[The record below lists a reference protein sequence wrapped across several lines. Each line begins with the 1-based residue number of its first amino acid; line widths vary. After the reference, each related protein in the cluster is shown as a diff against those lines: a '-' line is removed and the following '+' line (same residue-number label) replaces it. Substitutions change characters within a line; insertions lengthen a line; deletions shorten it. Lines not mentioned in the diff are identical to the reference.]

1 MLIRCFLMFLALAWH
16 ASAQESPPLRPIADV
31 LRLDAAAL
39 QRGES
44 VRIRAVTTYVRE
56 GIDRDLIVQDATG
69 GIYVAGSR
77 LAGAEHLEPGREI
90 EVEGVTVFGNFA
102 PRIVARVI
110 RPLGMVALPS
120 PEVVSFDDLRSGRC
134 DCRRVEI
141 AAVVR
146 SVSIEDRSQPPQ
158 AVFLVATPAGSFNV
172 WCLEA
177 DETMAHAL
185 VDASVRVQGVAFA
198 WDTSR
203 RQFRGFYVLA
213 NKLSDFRIT
222 RPPSGDPFA
231 APLSTP
237 ESLLRF
243 HPDGL
248 AANRVRL
255 RGVVTWVGSGDSL
268 VLQSGDLGLRIRT
281 EARDLPPILT
291 EIEAAGFPGLTGNVA
306 ELQDAVLR
314 PLGRGAPV
322 VPPEFRARQLLSQ
335 EDTPDV
341 DLRLVKVVGLLRT
354 VKRRSADWE
363 LLLEDDGV
371 SFTAQ
376 LPASE
381 APVDLKPGSLLELTG
396 VCDLRPNL
404 DRVAV
409 LMAMD
414 GFSLLLRG
422 PADIRVIRGGP
433 WLDRWRLL
441 MLVVASV
448 VALLAALVWAFSL
461 RRRVQRRTAQLAREV
476 RFRQDASVEA
486 RAILAERER
495 LAAELH
501 DSLQQ
506 RLTGAALQLSAV
518 ELASEE
524 QDVERVRRHVAS
536 AQSLLKRSRD
546 DLRDSVWNLR
556 HDPGE
561 TTDLAEELRELA
573 AGMTA
578 GGGPLIEVR
587 GSAPPLPEPMAH
599 HLIRIAQEAMTNA
612 VNHGNP
618 RHISIDL
625 QCTDR
630 EVVLAIAD
638 DGCGF
643 APGGSTGTGVDHF
656 GLGSMR
662 KRAGLL
668 GGTLA
673 IDGGPGR
680 GTTLTLTAPRSM
692 PS

>member
-1 MLIRCFLMFLALAWH
+1 MFLALAWH

-31 LRLDAAAL
+31 LRLDDAAL

-56 GIDRDLIVQDATG
+56 GIDRDLMVQDATG

-77 LAGAEHLEPGREI
+77 LAGAENLEPGREI
-90 EVEGVTVFGNFA
+90 EIEGVTVFGNFA
-102 PRIVARVI
+102 PRIVARAI

-120 PEVVSFDDLRSGRC
+120 PEMVSFDDLRSGRC
-134 DCRRVEI
+134 DCRRIEI

-146 SVSIEDRSQPPQ
+146 SVSIEERAQPPQ
-158 AVFLVATPAGSFNV
+158 AVVRVATPAGTFDV
-172 WCLEA
+172 WCLDA
-177 DETMAHAL
+177 DETMVHAL

-213 NKLSDFRIT
+213 NKLADFRIT

-231 APLSTP
+231 APLSSP
-237 ESLLRF
+237 ENLLRF

-248 AANRVRL
+248 ATNRVRL
-255 RGVVTWVGSGDSL
+255 RGVVTWVGTGDSL
-268 VLQSGDLGLRIRT
+268 VLQSGDLGVRIRT

-314 PLGRGAPV
+314 PIGPGVPV
-322 VPPEFRARQLLSQ
+322 IPHEFRARQLLSQ

-341 DLRLVKVVGLLRT
+341 DLRLVRVVGALRA
-354 VKRRSADWE
+354 VQRRATDWE

-381 APVDLKPGSLLELTG
+381 AQINLKPGSLLELTG

-404 DRVAV
+404 DRVAAP
-409 LMAMD
+409 MTID
-414 GFSLLLRG
+414 GFNLLLRG
-422 PADIRVIRGGP
+422 PADIGVLRGGP
-433 WLDRWRLL
+433 WLDQWRLL
-441 MLVVASV
+441 MMVAASV

-461 RRRVQRRTAQLAREV
+461 RRRVDRRTAQLAREI
-476 RFRQDASVEA
+476 RSRQDATVEA

-506 RLTGAALQLSAV
+506 RLTGAALQLSAAD
-518 ELASEE
+518 LASTE
-524 QDVERVRRHVAS
+524 QDADRVRRHVAT
-536 AQSLLKRSRD
+536 AQSLLERSRE
-546 DLRDSVWNLR
+546 DLRESVWNLR
-556 HDPGE
+556 HDPGD

-578 GGGPLIEVR
+578 GGGPVIEVR
-587 GSAPPLPEPMAH
+587 GSAPPLPEPIAH
-599 HLIRIAQEAMTNA
+599 HVIRIAQEAMTNA
-612 VNHGNP
+612 VSHGNP

-643 APGGSTGTGVDHF
+643 SPAGSASVGVAHF

-680 GTTLTLTAPRSM
+680 GTTLTLTAPRAMS
-692 PS
+692 S

>member
-1 MLIRCFLMFLALAWH
+1 MLLVIAWN
-16 ASAQESPPLRPIADV
+16 ASAQEVQPLRPIAEV
-31 LRLDAAAL
+31 LRLDDATL
-39 QRGES
+39 QRGEP

-77 LAGAEHLEPGREI
+77 LAAAEHLEPGREVEI
-90 EVEGVTVFGNFA
+90 EGVTVFGNFA
-102 PRIVARVI
+102 PRMVARSI
-110 RPLGMVALPS
+110 RPLGMVALPA
-120 PEVVSFDDLRSGRC
+120 PEMVSFDDLRSGRC
-134 DCRRVEI
+134 DCRRIEI

-146 SVSIEDRSQPPQ
+146 SVSIEARAQPPQ
-158 AVFLVATPAGSFNV
+158 AVVRVATPAGTFDV
-172 WCLEA
+172 WCLDA
-177 DETMAHAL
+177 DEAMAHAL

-213 NKLSDFRIT
+213 NRLSDFRIM

-231 APLSTP
+231 APLSSP
-237 ESLLRF
+237 ENLLRF

-248 AANRVRL
+248 ATNRVRL
-255 RGVVTWVGSGDSL
+255 RGVVTWMGTGDSL
-268 VLQSGDLGLRIRT
+268 VLQSGDLGVRIRT
-281 EARDLPPILT
+281 ESRGAPPVSA
-291 EIEAAGFPGLTGNVA
+291 EVEAAGFPGLTGNVA

-314 PLGRGAPV
+314 PLGQGAPV
-322 VPPEFRARQLLSQ
+322 VPQPFTARQLLMQ
-335 EDTPDV
+335 DGTPDV
-341 DLRLVKVVGLLRT
+341 DLRLVKVVGSLRA
-354 VKRRSADWE
+354 VQRRATDWE

-381 APVDLKPGSLLELTG
+381 APMTLKPGSQLELTG

-404 DRVAV
+404 DRVAAP
-409 LMAMD
+409 MTID
-414 GFSLLLRG
+414 GFNLLLRG
-422 PADIRVIRGGP
+422 AGDIRVLRSGP
-433 WLDRWRLL
+433 WLDQWRLL
-441 MLVVASV
+441 MMVAASVAALVVA
-448 VALLAALVWAFSL
+448 LAWAFTL
-461 RRRVQRRTAQLAREV
+461 RRRVVRRTAQLAREI
-476 RFRQDASVEA
+476 RSRQDATVEA

-506 RLTGAALQLSAV
+506 RLAAAALQLSAAD
-518 ELASEE
+518 LASAEE
-524 QDVERVRRHVAS
+524 DAERVLRHVAT
-536 AQSLLKRSRD
+536 AQSLLERSRE
-546 DLRDSVWNLR
+546 DLRESVWNLR
-556 HDPGE
+556 HAPGD
-561 TTDLAEELRELA
+561 TTDLAGELRELA

-578 GGGPLIEVR
+578 GGGPVIEVR

-612 VNHGNP
+612 VSHGNP
-618 RHISIDL
+618 GHISIDL

-643 APGGSTGTGVDHF
+643 SPARSARAGVAHF

-662 KRAGLL
+662 RRAGLL

-680 GTTLTLTAPRSM
+680 GTTLTLTAPRSL
-692 PS
+692 SS

>member
-1 MLIRCFLMFLALAWH
+1 MFLALAWD

-31 LRLDAAAL
+31 LRLDAATL

-77 LAGAEHLEPGREI
+77 LAGAENLEPGREI
-90 EVEGVTVFGNFA
+90 EIEGVTVFGNFA

-141 AAVVR
+141 SAVVR
-146 SVSIEDRSQPPQ
+146 SVSIEERAQPPQ
-158 AVFLVATPAGSFNV
+158 AVVRVAMPAGTFDV

-177 DETMAHAL
+177 DETMADAL

-213 NKLSDFRIT
+213 NKLADFRIT
-222 RPPSGDPFA
+222 RSPSGDPFA

-268 VLQSGDLGLRIRT
+268 VLQSGDLGVRIRT
-281 EARDLPPILT
+281 EVGDLPPILT
-291 EIEAAGFPGLTGNVA
+291 EIEAAGFPGLTGNVG

-314 PLGRGAPV
+314 PIGPGAPV
-322 VPPEFRARQLLSQ
+322 VPHEFRARQLLSQ

-341 DLRLVKVVGLLRT
+341 DLRLVKVVGALRA
-354 VKRRSADWE
+354 VQRRAMDWE

-376 LPASE
+376 LPSSE
-381 APVDLKPGSLLELTG
+381 AQVNLKPGSQLELTG

-404 DRVAV
+404 DRVAAP
-409 LMAMD
+409 MTID
-414 GFSLLLRG
+414 GFNLLLRG
-422 PADIRVIRGGP
+422 PADIRVLRGGP
-433 WLDRWRLL
+433 WLDQWRLL
-441 MLVVASV
+441 MMVAASV
-448 VALLAALVWAFSL
+448 AALVLALAWAFSL
-461 RRRVQRRTAQLAREV
+461 RRRVDRRTAQLAREI
-476 RFRQDASVEA
+476 RSRQDATVEA

-506 RLTGAALQLSAV
+506 RLTGAALQLSAAD
-518 ELASEE
+518 LASAE
-524 QDVERVRRHVAS
+524 QDADRVRRHVAT
-536 AQSLLKRSRD
+536 AQSLLERSRQ
-546 DLRDSVWNLR
+546 DLRESVWNLR
-556 HDPGE
+556 PDPGD

-578 GGGPLIEVR
+578 GGGPVIEVR

-599 HLIRIAQEAMTNA
+599 HVIRIAQEAMTNA
-612 VNHGNP
+612 VSHGNP
-618 RHISIDL
+618 RHIGIDL

-630 EVVLAIAD
+630 EVVLTIAD

-643 APGGSTGTGVDHF
+643 APGGSAKAGFSHF

-662 KRAGLL
+662 RRAGLL

-692 PS
+692 SP